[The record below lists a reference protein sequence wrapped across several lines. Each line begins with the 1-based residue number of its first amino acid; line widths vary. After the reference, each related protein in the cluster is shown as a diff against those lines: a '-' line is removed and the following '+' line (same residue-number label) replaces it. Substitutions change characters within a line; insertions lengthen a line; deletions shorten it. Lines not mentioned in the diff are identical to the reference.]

1 MYDSICM
8 KYKSIKMQSIL
19 VTMRSRERGAG
30 ERCLMGTGF
39 YRCPKDALQTSGAGG
54 YHSTVEIVM
63 AAELCKV
70 TRFRLCKIIFLL

>member
-1 MYDSICM
+1 
-8 KYKSIKMQSIL
+8 
-19 VTMRSRERGAG
+19 
-30 ERCLMGTGF
+30 MGTGF